1 MAHERCSE
9 NTTQALMAFFTLYH
23 CTQKAYNALVDKKK
37 KLCLMLYESAR
48 YAAPLT
54 TRIHPIHQ
62 RKFILH
68 KIYALLALG
77 SWAILLWPFPT
88 EVFLATCFA
97 CLLHPLYIRLLH
109 KFNTKIAF
117 AYVTTGLCIG
127 IVLPI
132 TIVVL
137 MVTPQAVTGLRM
149 LDDLQSSGWIYGEE
163 MQAFF
168 AHIDTWLRMLP
179 GLEGGIEQLGNELT
193 SFLASA
199 IQTLVSK
206 GLGIA
211 GSTMSF
217 MMRICV
223 LISLSM
229 IGIVYASHFFSFT
242 KAVSRIPE
250 VVIRRFVETVRQAI
264 RSVLWGVVMVA
275 IIQGVLCGLG
285 FAVAGLPG
293 PAFWGLVS
301 AMVAPIPLI
310 GTSVVWIP
318 AGIYAWFA
326 ISKTAS
332 IGLILWCIIIVVG
345 ADNVLR
351 PLFLRGGLKTSFV
364 VVLIA
369 VVCGL
374 VSLGP
379 VGIVAGPVLAAFAL
393 QAAREAELVH
403 GTIEK

>member
-1 MAHERCSE
+1 M
-9 NTTQALMAFFTLYH
+9 
-23 CTQKAYNALVDKKK
+23 
-37 KLCLMLYESAR
+37 
-48 YAAPLT
+48 
-54 TRIHPIHQ
+54 
-62 RKFILH
+62 
-68 KIYALLALG
+68 
-77 SWAILLWPFPT
+77 
-88 EVFLATCFA
+88 
-97 CLLHPLYIRLLH
+97 RLLH

-117 AYVTTGLCIG
+117 ACVTTGLCIG

-132 TIVVL
+132 TVVVL

-179 GLEGGIEQLGNELT
+179 GLEGGIEQLGKELT

-199 IQTLVSK
+199 VQTLVSK

-229 IGIVYASHFFSFT
+229 IGIVYATHFFSFA

-250 VVIRRFVETVRQAI
+250 AVIRRFVITVRQSI
-264 RSVLWGVVMVA
+264 RSVLWGVVLVA

-301 AMVAPIPLI
+301 AMVAPIPLV

-332 IGLILWCIIIVVG
+332 IGLILWCIVIVVG

-351 PLFLRGGLKTSFV
+351 PLFLQGGLKTSFV

-403 GTIEK
+403 GTMGKIS